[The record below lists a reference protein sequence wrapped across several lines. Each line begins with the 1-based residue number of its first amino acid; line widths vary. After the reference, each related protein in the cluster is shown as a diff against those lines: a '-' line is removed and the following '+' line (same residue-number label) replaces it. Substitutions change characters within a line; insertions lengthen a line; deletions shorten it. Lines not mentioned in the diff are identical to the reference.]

1 MIKSIVITLLFAGL
15 FSASSNAQGYRGKR
29 FSVAYQPSYAL
40 AGFYTFNRMIMYNRV
55 NLGFALGDHLTVNLS
70 GQYGKTK
77 EKEWSGGGYE
87 NFGIN
92 DITGGISLLYF
103 RKFHQNYAPI
113 GRYMGIGFEYG
124 QQNAGRTILEPVEG
138 SSYSNELDYYDSEER
153 TSLMVISA
161 YFGRNFL
168 AKEKF
173 LLGWGIQYGWCMGD
187 KANQTPSMRM
197 LVKPN
202 FTFGIIF

>member
-1 MIKSIVITLLFAGL
+1 MIRSCIITLSFVVLFVL
-15 FSASSNAQGYRGKR
+15 TSTAQGYRGKR
-29 FSVAYQPSYAL
+29 FSVSYQPSYSMVNPPF
-40 AGFYTFNRMIMYNRV
+40 GFNKMLLYNRV
-55 NLGFALGDHLTVNLS
+55 NVGFAVGNHLTVNLS
-70 GQYGKTK
+70 GQYGKSK
-77 EKEWSGGGYE
+77 EKEWRRGDFD

-124 QQNAGRTILEPVEG
+124 IQNATREEINPD
-138 SSYSNELDYYDSEER
+138 NEYNPYIYYDNQE
-153 TSLMVISA
+153 TASLMVISA

-173 LLGWGIQYGWCMGD
+173 LFGWGIQYGWCIGD
-187 KANQTPSMRM
+187 KHAYAPSARM
-197 LVKPN
+197 LLKPN